1 MKKIGLL
8 GGTFDPI
15 HNGHL
20 IIAEYLYDELGLD
33 EIWFIPTKRHAL
45 KEKKGISSME
55 VRWAM
60 LKLAISPNH
69 KFKYLD
75 IELTRPG
82 VSYTIDTIE
91 LLLNNYKRL
100 NPKFYF
106 FIGMDNV
113 NELPRWKNPEKI
125 SEKCQLVAFG
135 RPGFRPSEE
144 VENLLPQIQFIPVPL
159 LEISSTIIRKRVE
172 ENKSIRYLVP
182 ESVLHYIKENQL
194 YKSPGK

>member
-15 HNGHL
+15 HTGHL

-33 EIWFIPTKRHAL
+33 EIWFIPTKDHAL
-45 KEKKGISSME
+45 KENKGISSPE
-55 VRWAM
+55 IRWAM
-60 LKLAISPNH
+60 LELAISPNQ
-69 KFKYLD
+69 KFKSLD

-91 LLLNNYKRL
+91 LLLKNHERL

-106 FIGMDNV
+106 LIGMDNV
-113 NELPRWKNPEKI
+113 NELPRWKNPEEI

-144 VENLLPQIQFIPVPL
+144 VENLLPRIQFIPVPL
-159 LEISSTIIRKRVE
+159 LEISSTLIRKRVAE
-172 ENKSIRYLVP
+172 HKSIRYLVP